1 MKTKIFI
8 FSSLLCM
15 LGVMPAVS
23 SDCIGEGC
31 DIESTGAT
39 EIVTVSDTD
48 MAEDIDLSGQKT
60 KAIILAVPEYDDEV
74 AEVTWMDSD
83 PDVRKMPQPRK
94 FQVPMQMVQEAAQE
108 LSKKISAGAET
119 AKTDEYRPDI
129 YMRNVKLGE
138 YTADVLPLGAYQQN
152 MIDIA
157 MTLSK
162 TDELLR
168 NATPSDNLTVL
179 NIVSVQP
186 EDKMA
191 DNTKVLELEYDG
203 CPFETVE
210 ECKIW
215 RRKPTFSEAV
225 APRTKKIRKES
236 LYKFLDAA
244 KCNINITG
252 NHKYARPLIDRYHA
266 LMRASQK
273 CCTEG
278 LIYSIKQNG
287 ESDAMV
293 YKFLFDDVNFYGFG
307 DRCIMMSDADLDT
320 EYPEMVSPDMLM
332 YVRDECLCRNRE
344 WFIGMLSPFEQAYKA
359 MPEFRYADF
368 NYVYTD
374 GLGRRFNVSV
384 NAEVQDIL
392 RRLEMCP

>member
-1 MKTKIFI
+1 MKTKICI
-8 FSSLLCM
+8 FSSLLC
-15 LGVMPAVS
+15 LCNFAPVMA

-31 DIESTGAT
+31 EIEVANVQ
-39 EIVTVSDTD
+39 EFVTVDTAD
-48 MAEDIDLSGQKT
+48 AESVMELANQKP
-60 KAIILAVPEYDDEV
+60 KAIILAVPDTEEEIE
-74 AEVTWMDSD
+74 EVTWMDSD
-83 PDVRKMPQPRK
+83 PDVRKMPRAKK
-94 FQVPMQMVQEAAQE
+94 FQIPMQIKEQVSAAKDFMESQ
-108 LSKKISAGAET
+108 SDGSYK
-119 AKTDEYRPDI
+119 PDI

-168 NATPSDNLTVL
+168 NATPSENLTVL

-203 CPFETVE
+203 CPFETIE

-215 RRKPTFSEAV
+215 RKKPTFSESV

-236 LYKFLDAA
+236 LYKFLDTA

-252 NHKYARPLIDRYHA
+252 NHKYAKPLVDRYHA

-278 LIYSIKQNG
+278 LIYSMKQNG
-287 ESDAMV
+287 ESDDMV
-293 YKFLFDDVNFYGFG
+293 YKFLFDDANFYGFG
-307 DRCIMMSDADLDT
+307 ERCVMMSDAALDT
-320 EYPEMVSPDMLM
+320 EYPEMISPEMLTF
-332 YVRDECLCRNRE
+332 VRDECLCKNRE

-368 NYVYTD
+368 SYVYTD
-374 GLGRRFNVSV
+374 GLGRKFSVSI

-392 RRLEMCP
+392 KRLKNCP